1 MNPNILIAHEC
12 SLVKEGIAHI
22 LESLGQYNLQCCDNA
37 EDAISLVK
45 TRDIDLLITSFGLPK
60 MGAIELINRISAYSR
75 ATRILVC
82 ANEGSLLVV
91 EKCIQSGAHGYVT
104 TRVSGQELGTAVSVL
119 LSGRLYTEMAISQE
133 LALHKIRGDDY
144 LLDALS
150 PREFDIFLKII
161 KDKPVK
167 LVAKELF
174 LAEKTVANYV
184 SNIKKKLRAKTNA
197 GLLEIAIKEGFVE
210 YATSA

>member
-12 SLVKEGIAHI
+12 SLVKEGIVHI
-22 LESLGQYNLQCCDNA
+22 LESIGQYSLQCCNKA
-37 EDAISLVK
+37 EDAISQVK

-75 ATRILVC
+75 ATRILIC
-82 ANEGSLLVV
+82 ANEGPLLVV

-104 TRVSGQELGTAVSVL
+104 TRVTGQELAMAVSVL

-144 LLDALS
+144 FLDTLS

-167 LVAKELF
+167 LMAKELF

-210 YATSA
+210 YAS

>member
-1 MNPNILIAHEC
+1 MKANILIAHEC
-12 SLVKEGIAHI
+12 SLIKEGVTHI
-22 LESLGQYNLQCCDNA
+22 LESIGQYNIFACNNA
-37 EDAISLVK
+37 EDAISLV
-45 TRDIDLLITSFGLPK
+45 RARNVDLLITSFAIPK
-60 MGAIELINRISAYSR
+60 MGAIELVNRISAYSR
-75 ATRILVC
+75 GTRILVC
-82 ANEGSLLVV
+82 ANEASLLVV

-104 TRVSGQELGTAVSVL
+104 TRVSGEELGIAVSTL
-119 LSGRLYTEMAISQE
+119 LSGRLYTEVEISQE
-133 LALHKIRGDDY
+133 LALNKIRGDDY
-144 LLDALS
+144 LLDTLS

-210 YATSA
+210 YASTA

>member
-1 MNPNILIAHEC
+1 MTPNILIAHEC

-22 LESLGQYNLQCCDNA
+22 LESIGQYSLQCCDNA

-45 TRDIDLLITSFGLPK
+45 SRGIDLLITSFGLPR
-60 MGAIELINRISAYSR
+60 MGAIELINRITAYSR

-91 EKCIQSGAHGYVT
+91 EKCIQGGAHGYVT
-104 TRVSGQELGTAVSVL
+104 TRISGQELGTAVSVL
-119 LSGRLYTEMAISQE
+119 LSGGLYTEMAISQE

-184 SNIKKKLRAKTNA
+184 SSIKKKLRAKTNA

-210 YATSA
+210 YATTA